1 MNILLPEALKD
12 YVDGQVAARG
22 YDTRSDYVC
31 DLVRKDQDRMALKAL
46 VLDGLASPVVER
58 SHEDLIEGMRR
69 RIRG

>member
-12 YVDGQVAARG
+12 YIDGQVAVRG
-22 YDTRSDYVC
+22 YETRSAYVC
-31 DLVRKDQDRMALKAL
+31 DLVRQDQDRMALEAL
-46 VLDGLASPVVER
+46 VLEGLASPVSER